1 MNERL
6 DNLLAQLRAQATDR
20 ALGALEIDVQHRLAR
35 RERVAGVGFTPVR
48 ALAVGLAMMFGTGIG
63 GFTAAAVAAPKPSL
77 FADADALAPST
88 LLDGARAR

>member
-6 DNLLAQLRAQATDR
+6 DHLLAQLRAQAPDR
-20 ALGALEIDVQHRLAR
+20 ALGALEVDVQRRLKR
-35 RERVAGVGFTPVR
+35 REHATGVGFAPAR
-48 ALAVGLAMMFGTGIG
+48 ALAVGLAMMVGTGIG